1 MGERDREAGLPW
13 RFQPSE
19 EPFRR
24 FDFFGEMDFEQRSQV
39 VSCSWP
45 VPGDNGLSELAGVL
59 SSGLVPYA
67 QLRLQFDFSISMN
80 ACEGGS
86 RFGWGKTA

>member
-45 VPGDNGLSELAGVL
+45 VPGDNGLSELAGGCCL
-59 SSGLVPYA
+59 LGLFPM
-67 QLRLQFDFSISMN
+67 RSFDFNLTSAS
-80 ACEGGS
+80 A
-86 RFGWGKTA
+86 